1 MLPIQ
6 EMEDSCCCLAT
17 VYHVEYATDSTMSVC
32 AVCVFTM
39 KVYACN
45 CACMSV
51 CGTAPDNR
59 TLCLSQSPILAAL
72 GRPRPGPVSWQ
83 RNVREWAFPIKATLF
98 QGPVTAC
105 ALVFILSLPEPK
117 WAASSQ
123 ADPQPLM
130 ALP

>member
-6 EMEDSCCCLAT
+6 EIEDSCCCLAT

-32 AVCVFTM
+32 VCAVCVFTM

-51 CGTAPDNR
+51 CGIAPDNR

-72 GRPRPGPVSWQ
+72 ARASVLAEECKGVGFSNKGNSLSGP
-83 RNVREWAFPIKATLF
+83 
-98 QGPVTAC
+98 C
-105 ALVFILSLPEPK
+105 DSLRF
-117 WAASSQ
+117 SFH
-123 ADPQPLM
+123 PLP
-130 ALP
+130 L